1 MAQLYVVG
9 FLCFEVCWVFFFL
22 FNFCYLCVFYGF
34 VLFWI
39 GFFCSWVVFCLNYCF
54 IKNKIIITVF
64 LGGVK
69 FYFPLCFCDLGKGL
83 LFGFQETAGFICC
96 WCWCWK
102 ELSQAELSCTV
113 SAGVEWGPLFSQ
125 SFLMEL
131 LTFTGKSLLNIG
143 EKKVRDG
150 GCGEVTRNCELK
162 CYLLN
167 KTEFL
172 KSSVPS
178 AVNESHL

>member
-1 MAQLYVVG
+1 
-9 FLCFEVCWVFFFL
+9 
-22 FNFCYLCVFYGF
+22 
-34 VLFWI
+34 
-39 GFFCSWVVFCLNYCF
+39 
-54 IKNKIIITVF
+54 
-64 LGGVK
+64 
-69 FYFPLCFCDLGKGL
+69 
-83 LFGFQETAGFICC
+83 
-96 WCWCWK
+96 
-102 ELSQAELSCTV
+102 
-113 SAGVEWGPLFSQ
+113 
-125 SFLMEL
+125 MEL